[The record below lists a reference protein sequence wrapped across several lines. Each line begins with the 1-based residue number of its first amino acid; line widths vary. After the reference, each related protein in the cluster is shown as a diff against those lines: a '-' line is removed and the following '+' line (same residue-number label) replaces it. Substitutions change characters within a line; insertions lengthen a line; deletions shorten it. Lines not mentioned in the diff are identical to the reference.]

1 MTYLQKQL
9 LTPLIIIGTL
19 LFSSNALA
27 DAIIPITGNTSFN
40 IIYSMLV
47 PVASGIGPIT
57 LNATSTWTVT
67 NFTSTSLDLT
77 VAITNTTIL
86 QNGYTKA
93 NIMSFGFNGNP
104 TVHGTLTTAGT
115 VFDGISSPGNLPSI
129 DNTIDVCVWAGNNCS
144 GGSINNGL
152 STPSSDSVKLHL
164 TYASTSLLTLST
176 FGIKWQTTGVSY
188 AFTGCLQGS
197 SGCGISTPEPESA
210 LLLLGGLGFITFF
223 SKRQR
228 SKK

>member
-1 MTYLQKQL
+1 MIYIKKQL
-9 LTPLIIIGTL
+9 FVFFFVTASL
-19 LFSSNALA
+19 LFSNLARA
-27 DAIIPITGNTSFN
+27 DAIVSITGNTSFN

-47 PVASGIGPIT
+47 PVAGGIGPIT

-115 VFDGISSPGNLPSI
+115 IFDGISSPGNLPSI

-152 STPSSDSVKLHL
+152 STPGSDSVKLHL

-176 FGIKWQTTGVSY
+176 FGIKWQTTGTSY

-197 SGCGISTPEPESA
+197 AGCGISTPEPGSM
-210 LLLLGGLGFITFF
+210 LLIMGGLGFITYF
-223 SKRQR
+223 SRRQR
-228 SKK
+228 VKK